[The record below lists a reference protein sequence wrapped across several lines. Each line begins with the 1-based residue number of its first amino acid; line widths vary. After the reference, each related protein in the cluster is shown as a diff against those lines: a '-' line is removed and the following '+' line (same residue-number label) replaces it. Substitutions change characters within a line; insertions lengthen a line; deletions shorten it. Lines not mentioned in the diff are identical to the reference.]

1 MTALQLR
8 HQRQRQQA
16 ILRRQ
21 RAERRGSTLLIVL
34 VLMAMLASLG
44 VIFYV
49 FAAQERAS
57 ANYYSDAAKVKQFD
71 ISADTLFDFGIRQVI
86 EGPDVGKFRNSAL
99 SGRRHALL
107 PNMLGLNTDGKKLDF
122 SPYNGTALT
131 SADSR
136 YLAINDSGSANNGN
150 PVQSNRLA
158 NLDPDYTYPDN
169 TNVFLSYM
177 GYDPVQGRKIIIPSF
192 HRPQAGSVRS
202 LADWYENSATANQV
216 LRPHP
221 NHIWMPT
228 AGQRPPNPAVPRF
241 LKTSDLAALGGNW
254 STWGAFPF
262 APYNGDGGAIGEQ
275 GVWSLTSPPTA
286 GAALPATAD
295 AYEYDVDNDGD
306 GVREGVW
313 LDVDFPL
320 LEDASGMQ
328 YVPLFSYTIVDA
340 DALLNLNVHGNMA
353 RVWSGDVRLDAMP
366 FRGSSTTDAFISKS
380 NQGLIASEVN
390 PLWALN
396 RRPPVTGGSFLADRY
411 DSAYAADP
419 FFGGTVG
426 GPVPE
431 NWKEAAN
438 RDWLYLL
445 MGRYSTTP
453 SDLVPGRWGEEHL
466 LYRAITNT
474 PVFNALGF
482 SLDNT
487 LSNILPNPWPGPGQT
502 QTDDNGDLPKVTGDW
517 FGSTNQQAFG
527 MPLDYTGLGSYWQL
541 SGAPGYQKL
550 GNYGFTAGLPAR
562 WPMFNR
568 YSSSSSRPVQWPN
581 TGLSGTLAYGLF
593 NDAGEMVIDS
603 DAKRDE
609 DGVFGVEEMQ
619 ALHLVNTDFAVTTG
633 GQSRLTQLAP
643 YNFDATSAAIGSGSN
658 ARSTQEFRSKF
669 TTRSWD
675 RKQFS
680 LTWNDARS
688 WEFSADADNDLD
700 ENKPSLDNRPSV
712 NQALPWA
719 GLEFPPQYGTY
730 PAYPNS
736 PNGSRRSTGSVP
748 AYKTDYTTG
757 ADPFRPVLRRLLE
770 TELGNFDQPR
780 YQMRLNLNQLLVGPN
795 GHPSPS
801 LGSKL
806 PPNIQLHYRP
816 LTPHPDQAA
825 LTAAPIGMQ
834 ADYPA
839 NGNFTSAAH
848 QEFWARKDRQLMAR
862 DLYVL
867 LYTLCWPD
875 GINPTGNGK
884 PNPTGA
890 PTATAL
896 DTSSNLVRQTARQF
910 AQYAANVVDSLD
922 RDKISTRFEFD
933 INLSNGWN
941 RDDDPY
947 STTDNTDRYEV
958 YGVERLELTL
968 SEAAAVRAE
977 EVSSGNVTFTQ
988 WDDSTMDGTHF
999 AYVELRNPGP
1009 NSVSFTNRAWRVEV
1023 GPDAASVAAVPAGD
1037 LPTVRRLDLRAGPS
1051 VAAGDIY
1058 TIGSVDHTA
1067 GGTNPSIMKVGISG
1081 SAPGDWDA
1089 DTTSWIMPA
1098 QRPLDLDLK
1107 NASQATNF
1115 DLKDAQGNAVPT
1127 GALYDNVSYQKVRTT
1142 PLYFRLYRRVSPD
1155 RPFPNSATE
1164 DNDNPFVLVDEIAI
1178 NDATILAPAAS
1189 TPSGPAGQV
1198 TFASSDT
1205 TTDITGKLSNLRSRQ
1220 KSEPFTTVNSN
1231 GYAFQT
1237 PSGPYANTL
1246 GAANGNSP
1254 TTFNNWQKV
1263 FDRDFASPGE
1273 LLQVTLGGFSDT
1285 DELYNNSAI
1294 VLGRAPLPGIVT
1306 ELTVNDPYLTVTSD
1320 TTSNSTP
1327 PGKPTISSD
1336 AEMLFRP
1343 ASTPTG
1349 GSGGTTAAS
1358 RWYRLLEFVEV
1369 ASRMQ
1374 ASVPGFPDPLDYPR
1388 VTGKLNLN
1396 MFRHPDTLA
1405 AVIDDPSVMSFQV
1418 DEDENVNGSF
1428 DPGEDTNGNNALD
1441 VLTVPRLRRT
1451 DNGIATENWWQA
1463 LIESRDGRRV
1473 AGVVDPDPTA
1483 GLYLPGTTSSVPFR
1497 SFSQPLGAY
1506 ESVERTLLRS
1516 WHLDP
1521 LPTTD
1526 TSASSRQLFELGTL
1540 PEHQGTATA
1549 LDPYVR
1555 SRILNKI
1562 MNNVTTRSN
1571 VFVIFASIK
1580 YFRAHR
1586 HASGAV
1592 QIGGPLKDPSILEP
1606 ERSKPELRRFYVVD
1620 RSQIEK
1626 AYDPQSGTFNFRALI
1641 EFEQNLPLQ

>member
-1 MTALQLR
+1 
-8 HQRQRQQA
+8 
-16 ILRRQ
+16 
-21 RAERRGSTLLIVL
+21 
-34 VLMAMLASLG
+34 
-44 VIFYV
+44 
-49 FAAQERAS
+49 
-57 ANYYSDAAKVKQFD
+57 
-71 ISADTLFDFGIRQVI
+71 DTLFDFGIRQVI

-262 APYNGDGGAIGEQ
+262 APYNGDGGAVGEQ

-306 GVREGVW
+306 GIREGVW

-353 RVWSGDVRLDAMP
+353 RVWNGDVPLDRIP
-366 FRGSSTTDAFISKS
+366 FRYSAADPFISKS

-396 RRPPVTGGSFLADRY
+396 RRPPVTSGSFPASAY
-411 DSAYAADP
+411 DSSYAADP

-527 MPLDYTGLGSYWQL
+527 MPLDYTGLGSYWQTA
-541 SGAPGYQKL
+541 SPKL
-550 GNYGFTAGLPAR
+550 GNYGLTAGLPAR

-568 YSSSSSRPVQWPN
+568 YSSSSTRPVQWPN

-643 YNFDATSAAIGSGSN
+643 YNFDATFATIGSGSN
-658 ARSTQEFRSKF
+658 ARSTQGFRSKF

-675 RKQFS
+675 RKQHS
-680 LTWNDARS
+680 IGYNASSTTRA
-688 WEFSADADNDLD
+688 WEFGVHNYDDADLSLYRRALNSSS
-700 ENKPSLDNRPSV
+700 PSLYFPPQFGAGTSIPYAQGYMGPSAYQPSV
-712 NQALPWA
+712 NGP
-719 GLEFPPQYGTY
+719 
-730 PAYPNS
+730 
-736 PNGSRRSTGSVP
+736 
-748 AYKTDYTTG
+748 
-757 ADPFRPVLRRLLE
+757 ADPYRPLLRKLVE
-770 TELGNFDQPR
+770 VEANNFSQTN
-780 YQMRLNLNQLLVGPN
+780 YQLRLNLNQLLVGPSGN
-795 GHPSPS
+795 PEPQFQHPSNPQS
-801 LGSKL
+801 PKAKL
-806 PPNIQLHYRP
+806 PPNIQLNYRP
-816 LTPHPDQAA
+816 LTPHPSQSVLPA
-825 LTAAPIGMQ
+825 TPINNEMTNLGLSYQ
-834 ADYPA
+834 YPS
-839 NGNFTSAAH
+839 NGNFTSPVQ
-848 QEFWARKDRQLMAR
+848 QEYWARRDRQMMAR
-862 DLYVL
+862 DYFML
-867 LYTLCWPD
+867 LYTLTWPEASMSAAN
-875 GINPTGNGK
+875 NPAQASFASDVNNQ
-884 PNPTGA
+884 PA
-890 PTATAL
+890 I
-896 DTSSNLVRQTARQF
+896 RQL
-910 AQYAANVVDSLD
+910 AQYAANIVDSID
-922 RDKISTRFEFD
+922 GDNIPTRFEFD
-933 INLSNGWN
+933 MNVTDGWGL
-941 RDDDPY
+941 DDDPY
-947 STTDNTDRYEV
+947 TVDTGTTRYEV
-958 YGVERLELTL
+958 FGVERLDLTL
-968 SEAAAVRAE
+968 SEALVVRAE
-977 EVSSGNVTFTQ
+977 ENTTDFPFTQ
-988 WDDSTMDGTHF
+988 WNETGGDKHF

-1009 NSVSFTNRAWRVEV
+1009 NTVNLSSRAWRIEL
-1023 GPDAASVAAVPAGD
+1023 GRDYTDQTNSPSVD
-1037 LPTVRRLDLRAGPS
+1037 VRWLQLRAGS
-1051 VAAGDIY
+1051 VNPGELY
-1058 TIGSVDHTA
+1058 TIGSVDGSTIPA
-1067 GGTNPSIMKVGISG
+1067 TYPSIMKVDPSG
-1081 SAPGDWDA
+1081 STPADWDA
-1089 DTTSWIMPA
+1089 PMTTWIAPA
-1098 QRPLDLDLK
+1098 QQTLDLDLRDT
-1107 NASQATNF
+1107 AAAANF
-1115 DLKDAQGNAVPT
+1115 LLTDGTGAAVTTPR
-1127 GALYDNVSYQKVRTT
+1127 ALYDNDVFTRMGGLGATE
-1142 PLYFRLYRRVSPD
+1142 PLFVRLYRRVSPD
-1155 RPFPNSATE
+1155 RTMPNSSTE
-1164 DNDNPFVLVDEIAI
+1164 ESDNPYVLVDEIAI
-1178 NDATILAPAAS
+1178 NNIGTSTNSSQGGVLQFVASDPAIAT
-1189 TPSGPAGQV
+1189 
-1198 TFASSDT
+1198 
-1205 TTDITGKLSNLRSRQ
+1205 KLGNLRSRQ
-1220 KSEPFTTVNSN
+1220 HAEPMSISSSS
-1231 GYAFQT
+1231 GYAYT
-1237 PSGPYANTL
+1237 TSTGAYGNTL
-1246 GAANGNSP
+1246 GNSNSA
-1254 TTFNNWQKV
+1254 TDTFRNWQKV
-1263 FDRDFASPGE
+1263 FDRDFASVGE
-1273 LLQVTLGGFSDT
+1273 LLQVTLGGFSNSERLRT
-1285 DELYNNSAI
+1285 DGLTTSMP
-1294 VLGRAPLPGIVT
+1294 LGRAALPGIATRINV
-1306 ELTVNDPYLTVTSD
+1306 D
-1320 TTSNSTP
+1320 T
-1327 PGKPTISSD
+1327 
-1336 AEMLFRP
+1336 
-1343 ASTPTG
+1343 ASTNAWHLQTQT
-1349 GSGGTTAAS
+1349 SATASSVDAS
-1358 RWYRLLEFVEV
+1358 AQQMFFPVPQGASAAGPPRWHRFLELVEV
-1369 ASRMQ
+1369 PSRMQ
-1374 ASVPGFPDPLDYPR
+1374 ASIPGFPIPLDYPR
-1388 VTGKLNLN
+1388 VPGKININ
-1396 MFRHPDTLA
+1396 MLRNPDVLA
-1405 AVIDDPSVMSFQV
+1405 ALIDDPTIMSFRV
-1418 DEDENVNGSF
+1418 DEDADLNGSF
-1428 DPGEDTNGNNALD
+1428 GTGEDLNNDGFLDLLTNADGNPTPL
-1441 VLTVPRLRRT
+1441 LTRSDQTVSSPPPGYMPYNDATTRT
-1451 DNGIATENWWQA
+1451 IGVSPNQSDIKSWWDGLIA
-1463 LIESRDGRRV
+1463 SRDGQV
-1473 AGVVDPDPTA
+1473 STSAPMVSPYNGAVSNDET
-1483 GLYLPGTTSSVPFR
+1483 GLFLPGLPAEAGPGLTGSRPFR
-1497 SFSQPLGAY
+1497 SFAAADQTATRPFAT
-1506 ESVERTLLRS
+1506 VQDTLLRAWPGES
-1516 WHLDP
+1516 SNA
-1521 LPTTD
+1521 
-1526 TSASSRQLFELGTL
+1526 TSAGTADPRGLFELGTL
-1540 PEHQGTATA
+1540 DEHLGRDSVGNTVTT

-1592 QIGGPLKDPSILEP
+1592 QIGGPLKDPSFLDS

-1641 EFEQNLPLQ
+1641 EFEQDLPLQ